1 MQETSK
7 IESLITSQLQWSRYL
22 KFVSYYR
29 ANPVEEGEVHHIVPV
44 SEGGSDLQENLVL
57 LPKQAHY
64 IAHWLL
70 KKSINSVKM
79 TNAFYA
85 MTNLMGKR
93 RGKLYASSREEVVKA
108 VKEWRS
114 RPEVKAM
121 YSARLTGPGNPMFG
135 KTGEANPFFGKRHT
149 KENKVAQS
157 IRAKKE
163 NNPHWYKPHTE
174 EIKKKIGD
182 AQRGE
187 KNHMFGKEVSEE
199 TKQKHR
205 IANTGSKN
213 NMYGYVLCKNPETG
227 ECKRIKRGEKPEEGF
242 FLWHPRGGYYD
253 KSIETK

>member
-1 MQETSK
+1 MPVYGNVK
-7 IESLITSQLQWSRYL
+7 VLIFPQSWYP
-22 KFVSYYR
+22 
-29 ANPVEEGEVHHIVPV
+29 A
-44 SEGGSDLQENLVL
+44 VL

-64 IAHWLL
+64 IAHWILSKAIDSL
-70 KKSINSVKM
+70 AMSR
-79 TNAFYA
+79 AFYI
-85 MTNLMGKR
+85 MTHTLCKR
-93 RGKLYASSREEVVKA
+93 RGKLYKLSRDQVAMANREYMIEYGK
-108 VKEWRS
+108 
-114 RPEVKAM
+114 RPEVV
-121 YSARLTGPGNPMFG
+121 ARRSVLMKGNRNPMFG

-205 IANTGSKN
+205 IANAGSKN

-227 ECKRIKRGEKPEEGF
+227 ECKRIKRGEQPEKGF

-253 KSIETK
+253 KTIEPK